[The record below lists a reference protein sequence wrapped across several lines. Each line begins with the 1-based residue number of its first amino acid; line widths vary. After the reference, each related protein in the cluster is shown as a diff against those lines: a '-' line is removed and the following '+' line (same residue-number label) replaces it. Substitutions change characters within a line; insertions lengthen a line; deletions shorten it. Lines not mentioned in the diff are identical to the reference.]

1 MVKGLRN
8 ARFFFERCTAEIQQ
22 SDKQIRNR
30 YKHLFGKPIE
40 LNGKPNINQR
50 KGFIQKSF
58 KQTDELFQKISNF
71 DYSKANYIK
80 SMQLAEVY
88 KVLDNFLEP
97 KK

>member
-1 MVKGLRN
+1 M
-8 ARFFFERCTAEIQQ
+8 QQ

-30 YKHLFGKPIE
+30 YKNLFGKPIE
-40 LNGKPNINQR
+40 LNGKPTIYQR
-50 KGFIQKSF
+50 RGFIQKSF
-58 KQTDELFQKISNF
+58 KQTDELFQKITNF

-88 KVLDNFLEP
+88 KILDNFLEP